1 VSVALATTTPI
12 VDWEALLSPLGG
24 DQTALQQF
32 VSLGLPNRRQE
43 DWKYTQFGMLEKG
56 AWSIAKPAGTAAPKL
71 GITGAWHLIVDNG
84 VLDLEASTLPDQD
97 GIEVKIVDAK
107 GVAVNAMQAMNLAG
121 CKLAIEVT
129 VARNV
134 VAKKPLQLVCL
145 NNLEAEELAIS
156 RCSFNLGVSSELKVI
171 EYQLGEGAGFAN
183 QVIDVDVG
191 ANAKFVHG
199 RIQQLADPTSMY
211 SAVNVSIARD
221 GRYFADSFDL
231 GGRTVRND
239 IRAEL
244 NEPGASVELDGL
256 YAPTGRQHQDTH
268 SWIVHNAPD
277 CISRQL
283 YKGVMDQRG
292 RAVFN
297 GIVRVERDAQRTD
310 SEMQNRNILLS
321 RHAEVDTKPE
331 LVIYADDVKCAHG
344 ATVGELDGTA
354 LFYLRSRGIPEDD
367 ARSLLVYAFAAELIE
382 KIEHGEMRDYLANA
396 FADRLPGNDI
406 VKAEA
411 LAWTDNVDDPL
422 EGDSE

>member
-1 VSVALATTTPI
+1 MSVALATSNPPT
-12 VDWEALLSPLGG
+12 DWAALLATLGG
-24 DQTALQQF
+24 DQAALKQF
-32 VSLGLPNRRQE
+32 ADLGLPSRRQE

-56 AWSIAKPAGTAAPKL
+56 AWSIAKPTSAAGPTL
-71 GITGAWHLIVDNG
+71 GITDAWHLIVDNG
-84 VLDLEASTLPDQD
+84 VLNLDASLLPDQA
-97 GIEVKIVDAK
+97 GISVKVVNAK
-107 GVAVNAMQAMNLAG
+107 GVAVDAMQAMNLAG
-121 CKLAIEVT
+121 CSVAVEVI
-129 VARNV
+129 VDRNV
-134 VAKKPLQLVCL
+134 VANKPLQLVCI
-145 NNLEAEELAIS
+145 NTLEAEELAIS
-156 RCSFNLGVSSELKVI
+156 RCSFTLGVSSELKVI
-171 EYQLGEGAGFAN
+171 EYQLGEGAGFVN
-183 QVIDVDVG
+183 QVVDVQVG

-199 RIQQLADPTSMY
+199 RIQQLADGTSMY
-211 SAVNVSIARD
+211 SAVNANVARD

-239 IRAEL
+239 IRVDL
-244 NEPGASVELDGL
+244 NEAGASVELDGL

-268 SWIVHNAPD
+268 TWIRHKAPD
-277 CISRQL
+277 CISREL

-331 LVIYADDVKCAHG
+331 LEIYADDVKCGHG
-344 ATVGELDGTA
+344 ATVGELDDTA

-382 KIEHGEMRDYLANA
+382 QIEHSEMRDYLANA
-396 FADRLPGNDI
+396 FADRLPGNEI

-411 LAWTDNVDDPL
+411 LAWTDEAPK
-422 EGDSE
+422 EDSE